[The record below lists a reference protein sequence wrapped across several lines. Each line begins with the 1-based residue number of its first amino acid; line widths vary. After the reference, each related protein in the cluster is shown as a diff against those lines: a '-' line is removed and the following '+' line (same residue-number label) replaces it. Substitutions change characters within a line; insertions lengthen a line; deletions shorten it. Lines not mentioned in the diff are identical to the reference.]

1 LSNTVIKATPDVI
14 SKFFLEIFKNNLV
27 FAPRVTR
34 KYEVEIMSP
43 KKTGGVVNIK
53 KQLYVESEEG
63 SKLKKQTFSDQ
74 LIQVEID
81 RHRHV
86 GLETGIVN
94 KTLTIDDLIREIK
107 ASAVE
112 LAHQVENSIADLY
125 VDIPNVT
132 GTAGTTPASFEAFAN
147 VNAELS
153 RLAVPIDG
161 RMLAIDPAA
170 EVKAAT
176 FLTGFNNAAMVD
188 SSVRDMAVG
197 RIGGMT
203 VNMSQ
208 NVKYHTAGGG
218 SSYAVNGSN
227 QGVDGTI
234 IVKTGTGTLLKG
246 DVITIAGVNSVNP
259 VSREDTG
266 VTRKFVL
273 TADYDGGAGTI
284 SVSPSVITSGA
295 NQNVSIAVPD
305 SAAIT
310 LVATHRANI
319 AFTEDTF
326 ALAMVQPERPESAKF
341 WSTASEDGFIITL
354 SQDYDIVEYSE
365 IMRFDVLWGVK
376 TLRPDSGIR
385 LLG

>member
-1 LSNTVIKATPDVI
+1 MANTVVKATPDVI

-53 KQLYVESEEG
+53 KPLYTQSAEG
-63 SKLKKQTFSDQ
+63 ATLVKQTFSDQ

-94 KTLTIDDLIREIK
+94 KTLSIDDLIREIK

-112 LAHQVENSIADLY
+112 LAHQVENSVAELY
-125 VDIPNVT
+125 KDIPNVT
-132 GTAGTTPASFEAFAN
+132 GTAATTPASFEAFAN

-153 RLAVPIDG
+153 RLAVPVDG
-161 RMLAIDPAA
+161 RKLAIDPAA

-176 FLTGFNNAAMVD
+176 FLTGFNNAPMVE
-188 SSVRDMAVG
+188 SAVRDMAVG

-203 VNMSQ
+203 VHMSQ
-208 NVKYHTAGGG
+208 NVKAHTAGTGA
-218 SSYAVNGSN
+218 SYQVAGTN

-234 IVKTGTGTLLKG
+234 AIDTGSGTFLTG

-266 VTRKFVL
+266 VTRKFVI
-273 TADYDGGAGTI
+273 TADSGASPSSI
-284 SVSPSVITSGA
+284 SISPSVITSGA
-295 NQNVSIAVPD
+295 NQNVSNAIPD
-305 SAAIT
+305 DAAIT
-310 LVATHRANI
+310 LVASHRANL

-326 ALAMVQPERPESAKF
+326 ALAMVQPERPASAKF
-341 WSTASEDGFIITL
+341 WSTASEDGFVITL
-354 SQDYDIVEYSE
+354 SQDYDIHEYSE
-365 IMRFDVLWGVK
+365 IMRFDVMWGVK
-376 TLRPDSGIR
+376 TLRPDTGVR